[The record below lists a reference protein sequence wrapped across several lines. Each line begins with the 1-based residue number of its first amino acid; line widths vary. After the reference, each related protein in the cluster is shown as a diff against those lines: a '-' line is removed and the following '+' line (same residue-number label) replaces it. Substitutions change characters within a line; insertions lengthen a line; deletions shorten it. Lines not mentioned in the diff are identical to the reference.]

1 MARRGA
7 PTAHAADRIERVTV
21 PGAARALKVFE
32 IYSRE
37 RRGMTKSEIAR
48 LMGLP
53 ESSTSD
59 LLNTLRDL
67 GYVSR
72 TVTSRQFYPTS
83 RLTDLMSGMPVDGLV
98 TFAAEA
104 TSLVASQTGETAVF
118 AVLAGTRA
126 EIVAASQGQHRL
138 RYVVNSGDTVTLHAT
153 SVGKCILGGLD
164 PEDRAALVG
173 TLDLE
178 ALTTHTKTSAAELE
192 ADLASVAGTGI
203 YVAREE
209 GTVGVSSMAVPG
221 RMGQTAVGL
230 GIIAPTSRFD
240 AHRGELEASLLQA
253 HATIFDR

>member
-1 MARRGA
+1 MARRGPA
-7 PTAHAADRIERVTV
+7 NAAAVDRVERVTV

-32 IYSRE
+32 IYARE

-83 RLTDLMSGMPVDGLV
+83 RLNDLVSDMPVDGLV
-98 TFAAEA
+98 AFAAEA

-118 AVLAGTRA
+118 AVLSGSRA
-126 EIVAASQGQHRL
+126 EIVAASPGRHRL
-138 RYVVNSGDTVTLHAT
+138 RYVVTAGDTVSLHAT

-164 PEDRAALVG
+164 PQDRAALVE

-178 ALTTHTKTSAAELE
+178 QLTPHTRTSPSALE
-192 ADLASVAGTGI
+192 ADVLRSQGTGL
-203 YVAREE
+203 YVAVDE
-209 GTVGVSSMAVPG
+209 GTIGVSSMAVPG
-221 RMGQTAVGL
+221 EMGQHVGL
-230 GIIAPTSRFD
+230 GIIAPTARFE
-240 AHRGELEASLLQA
+240 HQREELQA
-253 HATIFDR
+253 GLIQAQSTIFDR